1 MNTKDEYGRKRVYP
15 RHSSTLLLLA
25 ILLAVTSM
33 RCDCDPGVTTEK
45 RISAVYGIN
54 NETVMLTTTGG
65 SSWQSFPN
73 ATANRDTVI
82 SGLTTQYSVAEH
94 GYIMYAAWRVQ
105 ARDATGGSSQD
116 KVYVLALPGDWT
128 RPVKVHEGG
137 NNFQPSLTT
146 HNNKL
151 YCFWL
156 GDGSLA
162 WSISDNG
169 RNWTAARYLA
179 FPPNER
185 LKKMDAAHHNG
196 NQFVVAGMF
205 TSGGKDELWFGL
217 LNMTANGQM
226 SWVETHEMFAGQ
238 PGPNPTLSEGV
249 SVASN
254 GTVVSVGFARD
265 HRTVF
270 TKNVNDFATWGNP
283 FSLHD
288 HTTAAGVVR
297 PGTKP
302 SLVYLD
308 GRLYAAFMQSGAIRW
323 RVRDTDN
330 TWEGVQFLID
340 QGMSGA
346 TMATD
351 KGVDI
356 TVNRVITSN

>member
-1 MNTKDEYGRKRVYP
+1 
-15 RHSSTLLLLA
+15 
-25 ILLAVTSM
+25 M
-33 RCDCDPGVTTEK
+33 RCECDPGATTEK

-54 NETVMLTTTGG
+54 NETVMMTTTGG
-65 SSWQSFPN
+65 SSWQNFPN
-73 ATANRDTVI
+73 AGTHRDTVI
-82 SGLTTQYSVAEH
+82 SGMTTQFSVAEH

-105 ARDATGGSSQD
+105 ARDPMGGSSQD

-137 NNFQPSLTT
+137 NNFQPSLMT

-156 GDGSLA
+156 GDGRLA
-162 WSISDNG
+162 LSISDNG
-169 RNWTAARYLA
+169 RNWMAARYLA
-179 FPPNER
+179 FPTNQR
-185 LKKMDAAHHNG
+185 LRKMDTAHHNG
-196 NQFVVAGMF
+196 NQFVVAGIF
-205 TSGGKDELWFGL
+205 TSDGKDKQWFGL
-217 LNMTANGQM
+217 LNVTANGQM
-226 SWVETHEMFAGQ
+226 SWAETHEMFAGQ
-238 PGPNPTLSEGV
+238 LGPIPIFDEGV

-254 GTVVSVGFARD
+254 GTVVSVGFAMD

-270 TKNVNDFATWGNP
+270 TTNVNDFATWGNP

-288 HTTAAGVVR
+288 HTTSTGVVR

-308 GRLYAAFMQSGAIRW
+308 GRLYAAFMQNFAIRW
-323 RVRDTDN
+323 RHRDTDD
-330 TWEGVQFLID
+330 TWEGPQYLID
-340 QGMSGA
+340 QG
-346 TMATD
+346 TLATD